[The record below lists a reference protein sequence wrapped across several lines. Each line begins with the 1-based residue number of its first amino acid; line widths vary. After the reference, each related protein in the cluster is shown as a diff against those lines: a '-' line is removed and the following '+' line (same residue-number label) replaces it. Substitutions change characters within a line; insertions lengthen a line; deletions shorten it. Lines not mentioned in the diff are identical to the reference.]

1 MPLAMSKDV
10 FITCAV
16 TGSGGTQ
23 DRSPHVPRS
32 PKEIADSAIDAAR
45 AGAAVVHCHVRDP
58 ETGTPSRKLEYYREV
73 TDRIRDAEVDV
84 VLNLTAGMGG
94 DMVFGSPSAPLP
106 LTEGTDMAGA
116 EERVAHVAECLPEIC
131 TLDCGTMNFAEADY
145 VMTNTPGM
153 LRAMGRMMT
162 ELGVKPEIEAFDTG
176 HLWFAKELVKEGVLD
191 DPALVQLCMGVPWG
205 APDDL
210 NTFMAMVNNVPD
222 HWTFSAFSLGRNQM
236 AYAAAAT
243 LAGGNVRVGLED
255 NLWLEK
261 GVLATNAQLVER
273 AVSVVEGMG
282 ASVMG
287 PQAVRAKLGLTKRAP
302 VS

>member
-1 MPLAMSKDV
+1 MNREV
-10 FITCAV
+10 FITCAI

-32 PKEIADSAIDAAR
+32 PKQIADSAIAAAK

-58 ETGTPSRKLEYYREV
+58 ETGKPSRDLRLYREV
-73 TDRIRDAEVDV
+73 TDRIRDSETDV

-94 DMVFGSPSAPLP
+94 DIIFGEVENPFP
-106 LTEGTDMAGA
+106 TREGTDMVGA
-116 EERVAHVAECLPEIC
+116 TERVAHIAECLPEIC

-153 LRAMGRMMT
+153 LTAMGGMMT
-162 ELGVKPEIEAFDTG
+162 KLGVKPEIEAFDTG
-176 HLWFAKELVKEGVLD
+176 HLWYAKQLVSDGVLD
-191 DPALVQLCMGVPWG
+191 APALVQLCMGVPWG

-210 NTFMAMVNNVPD
+210 NTFMAMVNNVPPD
-222 HWTFSAFSLGRNQM
+222 WTFSAFALGRNQM
-236 AYAAAAT
+236 AYVAAAV

-261 GVLATNAQLVER
+261 GVLAENYQLVER
-273 AVSVVEGMG
+273 AATIIENMG
-282 ASVMG
+282 AKVIG
-287 PQAVRAKLGLTKRAP
+287 PAEVREKLGLVKRAP
-302 VS
+302 K